1 MKYLEQFIEE
11 KYRIKVLGNLTTTS
25 CSEGETVGLSLVID
39 GYEPGIE
46 VWYADYCIWLEEKYE
61 QLLKVGEVG
70 DDAADK
76 NLKFD
81 EFRDDVMSAMM
92 KEKPTEIRKGQ
103 FVFNYI
109 DSKYGVARAVQISE
123 GIDCFFD
130 DSKIEAFIKKAFK
143 IYNKKIY
150 G

>member
-1 MKYLEQFIEE
+1 M
-11 KYRIKVLGNLTTTS
+11 
-25 CSEGETVGLSLVID
+25 ID

-46 VWYADYCIWLEEKYE
+46 VWYSDYCIWLEEKYE

-70 DDAADK
+70 DDVADK

-92 KEKPTEIRKGQ
+92 KEKPTEMRKGQ

-109 DSKYGVARAVQISE
+109 DKKYGVARAVQFSE
-123 GIDCFFD
+123 AIDCFYD
-130 DSKIEAFIKKAFK
+130 DSKIEDFIKKAFK
-143 IYNKKIY
+143 IYNSVKK
-150 G
+150 